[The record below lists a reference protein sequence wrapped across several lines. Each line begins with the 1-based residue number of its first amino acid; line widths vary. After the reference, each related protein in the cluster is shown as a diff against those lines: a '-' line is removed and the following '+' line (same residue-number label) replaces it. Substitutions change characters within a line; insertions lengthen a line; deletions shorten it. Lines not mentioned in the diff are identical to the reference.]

1 MKLIALFTQPPD
13 PAAFDRAYYET
24 HLPLIAKVPGLRGT
38 QVHRIT
44 RNLSGT
50 NYYVMTEM
58 LFDDEAGLKAAMRS
72 PEMAAA
78 GANLQT
84 FAADL
89 VTMLYAKEE

>member
-1 MKLIALFTQPPD
+1 MKLVALFNQPQD
-13 PAAFDRAYYET
+13 PAAFDRAYFET
-24 HLPLIAKVPGLRGT
+24 HLPLIAKVPGLRQT
-38 QVHRIT
+38 QVHQIT

-50 NYYVMTEM
+50 NYYIMTEM
-58 LFDDEAGLKAAMRS
+58 TFDDEAALKAAMRS

-89 VTMLYAKEE
+89 VTMIYAKEE